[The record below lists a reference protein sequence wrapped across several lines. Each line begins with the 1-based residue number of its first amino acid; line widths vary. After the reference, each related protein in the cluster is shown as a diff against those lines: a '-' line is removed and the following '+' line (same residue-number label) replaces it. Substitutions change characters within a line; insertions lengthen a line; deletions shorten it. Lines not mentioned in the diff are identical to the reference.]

1 MRPIY
6 NIPVAVVTTL
16 GDLYYVVI
24 TSVITHHLLC
34 VFGLKVF
41 IAITAAQNTT
51 TTTTTTTT
59 TATTVVV
66 VVVVAA
72 VAVLLLLVVV
82 VVFCFRC
89 CIVSVQAILLYK
101 ITKKLLSLH
110 GTRKL
115 ITANLM

>member
-41 IAITAAQNTT
+41 IAITAAQNTNT
-51 TTTTTTTT
+51 TTTNTTR
-59 TATTVVV
+59 VV

-72 VAVLLLLVVV
+72 VATQILQI
-82 VVFCFRC
+82 C
-89 CIVSVQAILLYK
+89 CADMPS
-101 ITKKLLSLH
+101 S
-110 GTRKL
+110 
-115 ITANLM
+115 